1 MAKQAKVAK
10 VVTGAVAQEEI
21 VLPQEV
27 AVSEEIETAA
37 LEQVKRE
44 LGFVDY
50 TKSRVTIIKGEF
62 LLFGLLAGPKK
73 KRHWSL
79 TAIKPDGKL
88 GKIAGYFGDR
98 KDGKGV
104 YCRSE
109 IKAICSEFKKAEEL
123 QVIKV

>member
-1 MAKQAKVAK
+1 MAKAAKIAK
-10 VVTGAVAQEEI
+10 AITGEVAQEE
-21 VLPQEV
+21 VVES
-27 AVSEEIETAA
+27 AVSEEIQTAVI
-37 LEQVKRE
+37 EQVKRE

-50 TKSRVTIIKGEF
+50 QKSRITIIKGEF